1 MLHERPKSGYLKS
14 TRLTKGILLS
24 TYTSICRLSGFFKS
38 AYSSSMNEQQNW
50 ITCMY
55 YPPVFVCV
63 IYINFIK
70 EQFLCLNTYFAHD
83 RIMQNMWYKNH
94 DVIMMLLWWKCALLL
109 VYKYMYFI
117 LLNLRHFLSSWLFLQ
132 VSSSKMKILGK
143 GNNQYCLF
151 VYQYYLF
158 EFNELFSNPC
168 KNSKESLNTTQFGE
182 YLNN

>member
-1 MLHERPKSGYLKS
+1 MRDRKVVTLNQQDLLKAYFYLHIQVYVDLVDFSNLLIHRQWMNNKIELHVCTTPRYLS
-14 TRLTKGILLS
+14 
-24 TYTSICRLSGFFKS
+24 
-38 AYSSSMNEQQNW
+38 
-50 ITCMY
+50 
-55 YPPVFVCV
+55 V

-117 LLNLRHFLSSWLFLQ
+117 LLNLRRFLSWLFLQ